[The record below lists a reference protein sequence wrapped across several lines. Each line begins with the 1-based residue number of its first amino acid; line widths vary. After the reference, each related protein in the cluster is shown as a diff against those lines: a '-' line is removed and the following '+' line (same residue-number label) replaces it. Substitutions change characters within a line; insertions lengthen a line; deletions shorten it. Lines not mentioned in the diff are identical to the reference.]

1 MNIINLSKKKKKK
14 KSETETG
21 ELPWRLR
28 ALVVFA
34 KNLGLVF
41 RMYLAAHSHP

>member
-28 ALVVFA
+28 ALVAFV

-41 RMYLAAHSHP
+41 RMHLAAQSHP